1 MITRRGRINL
11 NKAKLCIGMDA
22 KRAFCNYRGLG
33 SYSRLLIESLDYWY
47 KDEVSLVLFTPKVTL
62 PGLESWPAQNSTPSP
77 VVRCMPSKGYRIFP
91 EIWRGYAQTMEWE
104 SLGLNIYHG
113 LSNEI
118 PLGVESSTGSKSGS
132 IKTIVTIHDLIFMRQ
147 PELYPWWDRWN
158 YIRKSKYAC
167 ERADSIIALSEQTK
181 SDLMEFLKVPEA
193 KIKTIY
199 QAVHPRFYKKERMVT
214 QVPLQ
219 KTPSRPYF
227 LFVGAFEERKNILRL
242 IKAFAKVKSQL
253 LDHELILVGK
263 GGLLNEI
270 KKTISALSLEQDVRI
285 LSQLHSEDL
294 PTYYQGAT
302 ALLYPSLFEG
312 FGLPIVEALMSETLV
327 MTSIGSCFPESAGPG
342 AFFIDPYQEEPMAQ
356 ALIEIVNLSLE
367 ERLKKITLGLEH
379 CKKFHWKQT
388 SEQLVSHY
396 KTL

>member
-1 MITRRGRINL
+1 MS
-11 NKAKLCIGMDA
+11 KAKLCIGMDA

-33 SYSRLLIESLDYWY
+33 TYSRLLIESLDYWY
-47 KDEVSLVLFTPKVTL
+47 REELSLVLFTPKVTL
-62 PGLESWPAQNSTPSP
+62 PGLEAWPASHEAGSSS
-77 VVRCMPSKGYRIFP
+77 VVRCMPSKGYQWIP
-91 EIWRGYAQTMEWE
+91 EVWRGYAQVMEWD

-118 PLGVESSTGSKSGS
+118 PLGVPSFTGSKKDRV
-132 IKTIVTIHDLIFMRQ
+132 KTIVTIHDLIFMRQ

-158 YIRKSKYAC
+158 YVRKSKYAC

-181 SDLMEFLKVPEA
+181 SDLMEFLKVPEI

-199 QAVHPRFYKKERMVT
+199 QAVHPRFYKKDRAST
-214 QVPLQ
+214 PNPPSVPL
-219 KTPSRPYF
+219 SRPYL

-263 GGLLNEI
+263 GSLLNDI
-270 KKTISALSLEQDVRI
+270 KKTINSLSLSQDVRI
-285 LSQLHSEDL
+285 LSQLQSEDL
-294 PTYYQGAT
+294 PVYYQGAT

-342 AFFIDPYQEEPMAQ
+342 AFFIDPYQEDSMAQ
-356 ALIEIVNLSLE
+356 SLMDIVNLNSE
-367 ERLKKITLGLEH
+367 ERLKRIALGLEH

-388 SEQLVSHY
+388 SEELVSHY